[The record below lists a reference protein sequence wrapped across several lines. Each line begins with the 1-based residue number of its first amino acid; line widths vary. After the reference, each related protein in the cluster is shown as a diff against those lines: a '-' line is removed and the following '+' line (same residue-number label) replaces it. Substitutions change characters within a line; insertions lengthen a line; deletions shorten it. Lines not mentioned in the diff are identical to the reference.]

1 MSLVGVQI
9 ASSFSD
15 GTQSAMGRVVG
26 AALILGGIGFAIKM
40 FIRGRQSDAA
50 LLLNRHDKIV
60 AILIGATCGFVVGLT
75 SVGSGTFF
83 GLAMVLLWPLT
94 APRIVGTDLLHAAL
108 LLWVAG
114 AGHLLH
120 GNVDLHAMAWLLV
133 GSIPG
138 VLIGSHLSVRVPER
152 ALRTTFAFVLIL
164 SGIKLVEV
172 PGATTIIEVG
182 VVLGALTLVTWLGL
196 QFRRVRL
203 SRLEPAPD

>member
-1 MSLVGVQI
+1 ML
-9 ASSFSD
+9 
-15 GTQSAMGRVVG
+15 
-26 AALILGGIGFAIKM
+26 
-40 FIRGRQSDAA
+40 
-50 LLLNRHDKIV
+50 
-60 AILIGATCGFVVGLT
+60 
-75 SVGSGTFF
+75 
-83 GLAMVLLWPLT
+83 LLWPLT

-108 LLWVAG
+108 LLWIAG

-138 VLIGSHLSVRVPER
+138 VLIGSHLSIRVPER
-152 ALRTTFAFVLIL
+152 ALRTAFAFVLIL

-182 VVLGALTLVTWLGL
+182 VVLGALGLVTWLGL

-203 SRLEPAPD
+203 RRLEPAGPTE